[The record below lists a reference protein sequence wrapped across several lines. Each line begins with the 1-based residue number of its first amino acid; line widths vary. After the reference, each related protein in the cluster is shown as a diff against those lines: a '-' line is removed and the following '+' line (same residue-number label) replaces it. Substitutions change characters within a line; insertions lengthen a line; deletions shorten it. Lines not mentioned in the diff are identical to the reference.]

1 MFVQVHPHR
10 REHDGVESLTP
21 CGHNCEVWQA
31 VIKPLNP
38 RRDMQLHRAYAQ
50 RCRRLN
56 GRHDVTHG
64 SEASSVTPCSS
75 PNVEYASG
83 RLREEVQDMLVHVGK

>member
-1 MFVQVHPHR
+1 
-10 REHDGVESLTP
+10 
-21 CGHNCEVWQA
+21 
-31 VIKPLNP
+31 
-38 RRDMQLHRAYAQ
+38 MQLHRAYAQ